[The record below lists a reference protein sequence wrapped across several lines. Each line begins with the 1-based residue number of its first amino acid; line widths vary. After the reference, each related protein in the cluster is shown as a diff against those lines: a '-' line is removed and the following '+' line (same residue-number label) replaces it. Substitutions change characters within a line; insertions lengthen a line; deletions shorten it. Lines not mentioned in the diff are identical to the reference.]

1 MRAALTRAT
10 LELVD
15 HSSSKPEELPSPP
28 DPVAALPMAATDRY
42 PSAASP
48 AKAACPVLSP
58 DLRFCPAGVRE
69 DTLDTIRPGRGE
81 AASKCRCR
89 VPNDPPER
97 RPTAAV
103 AAYRSA
109 CRSRRLGVGIS
120 GGRGRGWSAFPD
132 VVIPVFHSQCE
143 DPRSPVRRFV
153 GSKVGPGADSVVIR
167 PPVWVSFIRSV
178 APGPDLRGP
187 A

>member
-1 MRAALTRAT
+1 VRAALTRAT

-69 DTLDTIRPGRGE
+69 DTLDTIRPG
-81 AASKCRCR
+81 AARRPRSAGVEYRMIR
-89 VPNDPPER
+89 PNDGQPPL
-97 RPTAAV
+97 
-103 AAYRSA
+103 
-109 CRSRRLGVGIS
+109 SRRTDRHVDRVDS
-120 GGRGRGWSAFPD
+120 VSEYPAVEDAGGRRF
-132 VVIPVFHSQCE
+132 
-143 DPRSPVRRFV
+143 RTLLSPCFT
-153 GSKVGPGADSVVIR
+153 
-167 PPVWVSFIRSV
+167 RSV
-178 APGPDLRGP
+178 RIRDHRFAGS
-187 A
+187 